1 MLIQQTFN
9 QLRELRLTGMVSAL
23 ELQLGQTDI
32 QSLPFEDR
40 IGMLVEAEVS
50 ARNTKRMAK
59 LVKDAKLKEPG
70 ACIEGIDYDPARRLD
85 RSVIN
90 SLALGHW
97 VDAGQHVIIT
107 GATGAGKSW
116 MASAF
121 GIQLCRQGKSVRYF
135 RLSRLVEEL
144 TVAKGDGSLSRLRAQ
159 LAKASVIILDD
170 WLMAPLDAGAAREV
184 LELVDDRAGKNSL
197 ILTSQHPVTEWHDRI
212 GEPTVA
218 DALLDRIVHSA
229 HRLEIRGESIR
240 KRRGIKSTPATT
252 N

>member
-9 QLRELRLTGMVSAL
+9 LLRELRLTGMLGAL
-23 ELQLGQTDI
+23 ELQLGQPDA

-40 IGMLVEAEVS
+40 IGMLVEAEIS
-50 ARNTKRMAK
+50 TRNTKRMAK
-59 LVKDAKLKEPG
+59 LIKDAKLKEPC
-70 ACIEGIDYDPARRLD
+70 ACIEGIDYDPARGLD
-85 RSVIN
+85 RSLIN

-97 VDAGQHVIIT
+97 VDNAQHIIIT

-135 RLSRLVEEL
+135 RQSRLVEQL
-144 TVAKGDGSLSRLRAQ
+144 AVAKGDGSLPRLRAN

-170 WLMAPLDAGAAREV
+170 WLMAPLDASSAREV
-184 LELVDDRAGKNSL
+184 LELVDDRAGKGSL

-212 GEPTVA
+212 SEPTVA
-218 DALLDRIVHSA
+218 DAMLDRIVHSS

-240 KRRGIKSTPATT
+240 KRRGIRNLIT
-252 N
+252 